1 MKNIFVL
8 IRLFIRSIKD
18 YKAKLAKESLQKD
31 LALFKLELIS
41 CIVKVS
47 TVEELFWEDQK
58 HPVRS
63 VGKCEKYKKQFYM
76 EKSNLIRIIQHA
88 PVSLNPY
95 LKYRLISWKLNDYYG
110 EDLDDFLNRMTEAI
124 LFLKI

>member
-1 MKNIFVL
+1 MKNIFVR
-8 IRLFIRSIKD
+8 IRLFIRSIQQHKE
-18 YKAKLAKESLQKD
+18 KLKRESLQKK

-41 CIVKVS
+41 CVVKVS
-47 TVEELFWEDQK
+47 TIEELFFENKK
-58 HPVRS
+58 HPF
-63 VGKCEKYKKQFYM
+63 GNDEKCEKCKKQFDM

-88 PVSLNPY
+88 PISLNPS
-95 LKYRLISWKLNDYYG
+95 LKYRLISWKLNAYYG